1 MKYKLTVK
9 VPHLFL
15 SNKQNTIETV
25 LIYIDTSGQNNF
37 IKMRAFVLH
46 QNKSTIYRPDVHN
59 VQTRT
64 VSFPDQEKLLEKVDS
79 G

>member
-1 MKYKLTVK
+1 
-9 VPHLFL
+9 
-15 SNKQNTIETV
+15 
-25 LIYIDTSGQNNF
+25 
-37 IKMRAFVLH
+37 MRAYVLH

-59 VQTRT
+59 VLTRT